1 MERDENAEQWIEVL
15 RQQVEKKSIVLLRLS
30 KDEFATLLE
39 SKRGITEFT
48 MAKRHSVLTKA
59 SSPCLVLI
67 FAIRPDGYLSRSHSR
82 HVAYAA
88 VLASKGAVTSLD
100 TRIKVKRS
108 VLLDLQSAQELA
120 RSLDPQ
126 RFATDLT
133 QRLATSEDLI
143 TLSPKLSLAIV
154 DALLAVEPNRPALRS
169 VTAGLHRAPAGSIEA
184 VQFDAVETAL
194 KAFGLSVDSPASE
207 LALASRAKSS
217 LARARVFEDGVIE
230 HDARTV
236 PGYDFI
242 ESHVTGKAVFRKGEQ
257 TLEVYTA
264 NRRNL
269 EEAFG
274 VDLVYVNRFHSNVV
288 MIQYKMLEPNRGDGE
303 PTDWIYHEDNHIG
316 KQIRTMHM
324 FASAKQEM
332 EEYRLNSDPFYFKF
346 IRRQGPSGRTNVLLP
361 LSHFK
366 SLLEEPDFRTRSGAV
381 KVNYNVLKGRYLR
394 QAAFFSLIQCGYIGS
409 DIETSRHLRALVE
422 DAVDGGKAL
431 VWAVQRKTREA
442 EREAERV
449 RQVRL
454 YEERLDEEF

>member
-1 MERDENAEQWIEVL
+1 MTVLELHDCHSLKGGRLERNENAEQWIEVL

-30 KDEFATLLE
+30 ENEFATLLE

-48 MAKRHSVLTKA
+48 MAKRHGVLAKA
-59 SSPCLVLI
+59 SLPCLLLI

-88 VLASKGAVTSLD
+88 VLASKSAVTSLD

-108 VLLDLQSAQELA
+108 VLLHVKSAQELA
-120 RSLDPQ
+120 RS
-126 RFATDLT
+126 
-133 QRLATSEDLI
+133 
-143 TLSPKLSLAIV
+143 V
-154 DALLAVEPNRPALRS
+154 H
-169 VTAGLHRAPAGSIEA
+169 G
-184 VQFDAVETAL
+184 
-194 KAFGLSVDSPASE
+194 
-207 LALASRAKSS
+207 
-217 LARARVFEDGVIE
+217 
-230 HDARTV
+230 
-236 PGYDFI
+236 
-242 ESHVTGKAVFRKGEQ
+242 SHVTGKAVFRKGEQ

-288 MIQYKMLEPNRGDGE
+288 MVQYKMLEPNRGDGE

-316 KQIRTMHM
+316 KQIRTMNM
-324 FASAKQEM
+324 FASATQEM

-346 IRRQGPSGRTNVLLP
+346 VRRQGPSGRTNVLLP

-366 SLLEEPDFRTRSGAV
+366 SLLEESDFRTRSGAV
-381 KVNYNVLKGRYLR
+381 KVNSNALKGRYLR